1 MSTAPRAAQTTK
13 GGRTLLALLAVFA
26 LPLLLAWVFTMG
38 PLDWRPVK
46 SVNHGVLLEPPLQLK
61 SYGVMDAAGAA
72 LTVKAVAR
80 DWFLVVLHG
89 TVCAEPCQGLLR
101 IAERIQIAVGRDT
114 RRVTLALLGPD
125 NDALAPRRQ
134 SWLLPEDGKLVREL
148 RRAMG
153 EPQLD
158 TVLLIVDHQGR
169 IILMYPPTEG
179 GPGMLSDL
187 KRLLRSS
194 AR

>member
-1 MSTAPRAAQTTK
+1 MSTAPRAAQTK
-13 GGRTLLALLAVFA
+13 GGRTLLGLLAVFA

-46 SVNHGVLLEPPLQLK
+46 TVNHGVLLEPPLQLK

-80 DWFLVVLHG
+80 DWFLVVFHG
-89 TVCAEPCQGLLR
+89 TVCAEPCQDLLR
-101 IAERIQIAVGRDT
+101 IVERIQIAVGRDT
-114 RRVTLALLGPD
+114 HRVTLALLGPD
-125 NDALAPRRQ
+125 NDVPVAGGQ
-134 SWLLPEDGKLVREL
+134 NWLLPADGKLVREL
-148 RRAMG
+148 RRATG

-158 TVLLIVDHQGR
+158 TVLLIVDHRGR
-169 IILMYPPTEG
+169 VILMYPPTED
-179 GPGMLSDL
+179 GPGMLYDL